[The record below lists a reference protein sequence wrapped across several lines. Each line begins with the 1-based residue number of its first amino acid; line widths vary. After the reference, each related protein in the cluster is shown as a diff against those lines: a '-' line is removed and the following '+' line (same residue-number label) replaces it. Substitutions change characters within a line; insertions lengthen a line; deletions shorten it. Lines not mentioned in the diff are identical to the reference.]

1 MRHSET
7 NQKIT
12 TGKVEKYTRK
22 IKQIGEWVGERMNE
36 WMNEWMGGPKSLFNA
51 ICEQSR
57 KKKLTYKKTK
67 NTSFV
72 VMGLFSYRLLVNL
85 LKWLSLLLFC
95 STTPYNRN
103 LYNFW
108 SPLFLLALFKKK
120 KPLSPPENEKW
131 KQESMRNFVRF
142 LSSYPKKLDSVG
154 MTPFL
159 QMVQFPKRT
168 IILFRYFTKCVN
180 IWTNSWA
187 VYILQIFLG
196 YFVCSFFTTF

>member
-22 IKQIGEWVGERMNE
+22 IKQIGERVGERMNE

-120 KPLSPPENEKW
+120 NRFLRLR
-131 KQESMRNFVRF
+131 MRNENKSQWEISCVFCLVT
-142 LSSYPKKLDSVG
+142 LKNLIQLAWLLPPNGAVSQKKL
-154 MTPFL
+154 L
-159 QMVQFPKRT
+159 
-168 IILFRYFTKCVN
+168 Y
-180 IWTNSWA
+180 
-187 VYILQIFLG
+187 YLG
-196 YFVCSFFTTF
+196 TLPNL